1 MTKIKLFVVLLV
13 FGLAGVAFASNPT
26 QDKPGK
32 VAKLEGQI
40 VCCEDCWAEAD
51 RRTTPFG
58 TPGDLAKAINCVAKG
73 DPTLLAVMDAA
84 GKTTFYQLEEGKFRK
99 PGKTWLDLIGKKV
112 EINGSVR
119 TVRKKLF
126 VKVDELDVLGAPGAQ
141 DLSALVGKEAEL
153 TLKDMFGVEQRLSS
167 LRGRIV
173 VLNFWATWCGPCK
186 KEMPDLAA
194 IQNQY
199 AAFGVQVVG
208 ASADSMAEVKAVR
221 QFIKDAS
228 INFPIWLG
236 ATTEQMAQ
244 FGLGPALP
252 ATAIIGRDGKI
263 IALFPAV
270 ITQEEL
276 KKHLDK
282 LIAKANEQAKRDQI
296 ALSKTKRE
304 ASSVPS

>member
-1 MTKIKLFVVLLV
+1 MKTLYPFFVLLALT
-13 FGLAGVAFASNPT
+13 GLAVAQPVKST
-26 QDKPGK
+26 
-32 VAKLEGQI
+32 KLAGQI
-40 VCCEDCWAEAD
+40 VCCEECRVEAD

-58 TPGDLAKAINCVAKG
+58 TAADLAKAANCVANG

-99 PGKTWLDLIGKKV
+99 PGKTWMELIGKQV

-119 TVRKKLF
+119 TVRRKLI
-126 VKVDELDVLGAPGAQ
+126 VKVDELNVLGAPGAQ
-141 DLSALVGKEAEL
+141 DLSAFIGKDAEL
-153 TLKDMFGVEQRLSS
+153 VLKDMFGVEQRLSN

-173 VLNFWATWCGPCK
+173 VLNFWATWCGPCV
-186 KEMPDLAA
+186 KEMPDLST

-208 ASADSMAEVKAVR
+208 ASADTLAEVNAVR
-221 QFIKDAS
+221 QFIKNAS

-236 ATTEQMAQ
+236 ATTSQMAE

-263 IALFPAV
+263 VALFPGV
-270 ITQEEL
+270 ITQEEI

-282 LIAKANEQAKRDQI
+282 LIAQANEQAKRDQI
-296 ALSKTKRE
+296 ALNKTKRE

>member
-1 MTKIKLFVVLLV
+1 MKNIFLLFALI
-13 FGLAGVAFASNPT
+13 AFSTIAAAQTAKPT
-26 QDKPGK
+26 
-32 VAKLEGQI
+32 KLEGQI
-40 VCCEDCWAEAD
+40 VCCEECWAEAD

-58 TPGDLAKAINCVAKG
+58 TATDLAKAANCVAKG

-84 GKTTFYQLEEGKFRK
+84 GKTTFYQLEEGRFQK
-99 PGKTWLDLIGKKV
+99 PGKNWLELIGKKV

-119 TVRKKLF
+119 SARKKLF
-126 VKVDELDVLGAPGAQ
+126 VKVDDLKVIGSPGAQ
-141 DLSALVGKEAEL
+141 GLSDFVGKETEL
-153 TLKDMFGVEQRLSS
+153 SLKDMLGVEQRLSS

-208 ASADSMAEVKAVR
+208 ASADTLAEIKAVR

-228 INFPIWLG
+228 INFPVWLG

-244 FGLGPALP
+244 LGLGPALP

-263 IALFPAV
+263 VALFPSV

-296 ALSKTKRE
+296 ARNKTKQE

>member
-1 MTKIKLFVVLLV
+1 MKTLFLGFALLTLT
-13 FGLAGVAFASNPT
+13 GLAAAQT
-26 QDKPGK
+26 
-32 VAKLEGQI
+32 AKSTRLEGQI
-40 VCCEDCWAEAD
+40 ICCEECWAQAD

-58 TPGDLAKAINCVAKG
+58 TAADLAKAANCVANG

-99 PGKTWLDLIGKKV
+99 PGKTWLELVGKKV
-112 EINGSVR
+112 ELNGTVR
-119 TVRKKLF
+119 TARKKLI
-126 VKVDELDVLGAPGAQ
+126 VKIDELNVLGTPGAQ
-141 DLSALVGKEAEL
+141 DLSAFLGKDAEL
-153 TLKDMFGVEQRLSS
+153 VLKDMFGVEQRLSN

-186 KEMPDLAA
+186 KEMPDLAT

-208 ASADSMAEVKAVR
+208 ASADTLTEVKTVR

-236 ATTEQMAQ
+236 ATTGQMAE

-252 ATAIIGRDGKI
+252 ATAIIGRDGKLV
-263 IALFPAV
+263 ALFPGV

-282 LIAKANEQAKRDQI
+282 LIAQANEQAKRDQI
-296 ALSKTKRE
+296 ALNKTNRE
-304 ASSVPS
+304 MSNVPS

>member
-1 MTKIKLFVVLLV
+1 MKNLFLLFVLIV
-13 FGLAGVAFASNPT
+13 FSTAVAAQT
-26 QDKPGK
+26 AKP
-32 VAKLEGQI
+32 AKLEGQI

-58 TPGDLAKAINCVAKG
+58 TAADLAKAANCVANG

-99 PGKTWLDLIGKKV
+99 PGKNWLELVGKKV

-119 TVRKKLF
+119 SARKKLF
-126 VKVDELDVLGAPGAQ
+126 VKVDELKVLGSPGAQ
-141 DLSALVGKEAEL
+141 DLSAFIGKEAEL

-173 VLNFWATWCGPCK
+173 ILNFWATWCGPCK

-199 AAFGVQVVG
+199 AALGVQVVG
-208 ASADSMAEVKAVR
+208 ASADTLAEVKTVR
-221 QFIKDAS
+221 QFVKDAS
-228 INFPIWLG
+228 VNFPVWLG

-263 IALFPAV
+263 VALFPGV
-270 ITQEEL
+270 ITQEEI

-282 LIAKANEQAKRDQI
+282 LVAQANEQAKRDQI
-296 ALSKTKRE
+296 ALNNTKAKRE